1 MLMQLR
7 AFVAQALALC
17 AQCFSGRKMPVVPV
31 RYYCCLV
38 DGNGLPDLFD
48 EGCYVWVF
56 KVVGPGAGSWNN
68 NLSDDKGWGQGPN
81 PVRMRYFASTGVYF
95 NRRDCARDARSFG
108 LEHGVRV
115 VLLCVPLP
123 VKFGMADYHLNV
135 VRPREHR
142 RAVIIRWMLGAQY
155 CLEVAERIAEFL
167 VGRKLTNLGYSAWL
181 RFN

>member
-1 MLMQLR
+1 MLMQLN

-17 AQCFSGRKMPVVPV
+17 AQCLSGRKMPVVPV
-31 RYYCCLV
+31 RYFCGGV
-38 DGNGLPDLFD
+38 GDDGLRFLFRA
-48 EGCYVWVF
+48 GCYVWVF

-68 NLSDDKGWGQGPN
+68 NRGDNKIYGQGPN
-81 PVRMRYFASTGVYF
+81 PVRMRYFASTGFYF
-95 NRRDCARDARSFG
+95 HRSDCAHDARSFS

-115 VLLCVPLP
+115 ALLCVPLP
-123 VKFGMADYHLNV
+123 VKFALMDYHLNV

-142 RAVIIRWMLGAQY
+142 RAVTIRWMLGAQY

-167 VGRKLTNLGYSAWL
+167 VGRKLTNLSYSAWL